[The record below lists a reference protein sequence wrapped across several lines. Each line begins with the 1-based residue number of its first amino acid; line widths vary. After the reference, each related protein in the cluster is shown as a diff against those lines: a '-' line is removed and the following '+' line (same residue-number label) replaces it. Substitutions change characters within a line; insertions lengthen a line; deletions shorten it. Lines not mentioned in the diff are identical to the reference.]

1 MASGDS
7 SLLNKWK
14 LATRT
19 QSGRADTFRQ
29 FIIFSSAVAFTFAL
43 PSFTRISPS
52 QVSSVIDHA
61 LHGQLDAIAYVR
73 LGVYTALFVFGLLWG
88 LNGLYELHLLQEWLK
103 PEYFTVR
110 RRNLIHMSSI
120 LVGALLGL
128 LFAQTPNFSTLIYVF
143 IFYTL
148 VDLFLWKLRRD
159 EIARLIENS
168 LTTLDRDATSII
180 DTAPNAQYCRNVLEV
195 FRQGSDLLK
204 EYYLVRNHYA
214 RVGTQFAGVVILAA
228 SLFTWETLYPG
239 QVPKDFTLDGITIVG
254 YLLFVWCLSISE
266 VVVYIWRRDLDT
278 RLATLGK
285 RLYELGAT

>member
-19 QSGRADTFRQ
+19 QGGRADTFRQ
-29 FIIFSSAVAFTFAL
+29 FIIFSSVVAFAFAL
-43 PSFTRISPS
+43 PSFTRVSPS

-61 LHGQLDAIAYVR
+61 LHGQLEAIAYVR
-73 LGVYTALFVFGLLWG
+73 LGVYAALFVFGLLWG
-88 LNGLYELHLLQEWLK
+88 LNGLHELHLLQEWLK
-103 PEYFTVR
+103 PEYFLVR

-143 IFYTL
+143 IFYAL
-148 VDLFLWKLRRD
+148 VDLYLWKLRRD

-168 LTTLDRDATSII
+168 LMTLDRDVTSII
-180 DTAPNAQYCRNVLEV
+180 DTASNAQYCRNILEI

-228 SLFTWETLYPG
+228 CPLAWEALYPG
-239 QVPKDFTLDGITIVG
+239 QIPKDFTLNGITIVG
-254 YLLFVWCLSISE
+254 YLLFLWCLSISE

-278 RLATLGK
+278 RLASLGK